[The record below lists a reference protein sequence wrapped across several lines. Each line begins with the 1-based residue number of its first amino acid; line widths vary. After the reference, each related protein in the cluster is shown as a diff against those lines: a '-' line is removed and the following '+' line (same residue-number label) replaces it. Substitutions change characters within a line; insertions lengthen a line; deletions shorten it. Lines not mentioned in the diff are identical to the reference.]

1 MNNLANATDETLV
14 ALYAKGVNE
23 AFDTLL
29 YRHKDRLY
37 TYILYTVRNAEL
49 AEDIFQETFAKAIVT
64 IQQGRYSENG
74 KFAAWLTRIAH
85 NLVIDYFRQEKQ
97 ESLVSCDEEG
107 RCLLN
112 DIRLSERTVEAAMV
126 EDQILSD
133 VRRLVDF
140 LPAEQREVVY
150 MRYYQDLS
158 FKEIAEVTGVSINT
172 SLGRMRYAI
181 LNMRRLAEKY
191 DMVLTS
197 D

>member
-97 ESLVSCDEEG
+97 ESL
-107 RCLLN
+107 L
-112 DIRLSERTVEAAMV
+112 
-126 EDQILSD
+126 
-133 VRRLVDF
+133 
-140 LPAEQREVVY
+140 
-150 MRYYQDLS
+150 
-158 FKEIAEVTGVSINT
+158 
-172 SLGRMRYAI
+172 
-181 LNMRRLAEKY
+181 
-191 DMVLTS
+191 
-197 D
+197 

>member
-107 RCLLN
+107 RYLLN

>member
-1 MNNLANATDETLV
+1 MNNLVNATDETLV